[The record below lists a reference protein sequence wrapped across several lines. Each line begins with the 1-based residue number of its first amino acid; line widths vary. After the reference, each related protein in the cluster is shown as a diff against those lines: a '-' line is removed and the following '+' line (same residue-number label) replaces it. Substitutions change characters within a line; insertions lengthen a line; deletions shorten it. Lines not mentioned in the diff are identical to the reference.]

1 MLFPARY
8 RNVPSYLRCV
18 PEFSRE
24 QGGHHYKS
32 NNSLVVI
39 KMQTLRIYDEPAF
52 RARLAQLDHRAKMA
66 FSAAC
71 AQRLMPLFTRYAK
84 KTGTD
89 AQAQRLRE
97 ILSTAW
103 GAASGVPGDVN
114 GLDAEAAAFGP
125 SDDAEWVFELGY
137 AQNAAAAVAYA
148 IRTCL
153 SDDPQEAAWAAR
165 QLYEAAEYAISQPDL
180 DQVELHVQKVGDS
193 LKRNEAALASDL
205 VRTALAFLDRDLVVV
220 ESAPP
225 SWEGLRQQSASEG
238 LSWAATLR

>member
-1 MLFPARY
+1 M
-8 RNVPSYLRCV
+8 
-18 PEFSRE
+18 
-24 QGGHHYKS
+24 
-32 NNSLVVI
+32 VI
-39 KMQTLRIYDEPAF
+39 KMQALRIYDEPALT
-52 RARLAQLDHRAKMA
+52 ARLGQLDHPAKIA

-71 AQRLMPLFTRYAK
+71 AQRLMPLFVRYAK

-89 AQAQRLRE
+89 AQAQRLGE

-103 GAASGVPGDVN
+103 EAASGGPVDVR
-114 GLDAEAAAFGP
+114 GLDSMAASFGP
-125 SDDAEWVFELGY
+125 SDDAEWVFEMGY

-165 QLYEAAEYAISQPDL
+165 QLYEAADYAISQPDL
-180 DQVELHVQKVGDS
+180 EQVELYVQKVGES
-193 LKRNEAALASDL
+193 LERNEATLTSD
-205 VRTALAFLDRDLVVV
+205 VVQTALAFLDRDLVVV